1 MHTLNPETNMPRP
14 TLALLLC
21 LASVTAHADEQMRN
35 MTNFKKIAIS
45 GPMNLTVDAGKPF
58 SVSVQGDAKFIGRV
72 TTRVVNGELRISMN
86 EESTNN
92 VRKHDRIV
100 ISMPSLT
107 SFDAEGAGLARLN
120 NVQGDRLDVDY
131 RGAGSLV
138 INGKVRH
145 VRIDAEG
152 VGEVDTKSLIAQ
164 EADVSFEGIGSVSIY
179 ASEKLTADIEGM
191 GNLTYYGNPRIV
203 NKSVSGIGS
212 VTAAR

>member
-1 MHTLNPETNMPRP
+1 MLRT
-14 TLALLLC
+14 TLAILLSV
-21 LASVTAHADEQMRN
+21 AAVTAHADEQTRSLSQ
-35 MTNFKKIAIS
+35 FKKISIT
-45 GPMNLTVDAGKPF
+45 GPMNLVVDAGKPF

-86 EESTNN
+86 NDAN
-92 VRKHDRIV
+92 INIKKHDRV
-100 ISMPSLT
+100 VVAMPSLT

-138 INGKVRH
+138 INGKVRQ

-164 EADVSFEGIGSVSIY
+164 EADVSFEGIGAVSIY
-179 ASEKLTADIEGM
+179 ASEKLTADVEGM

>member
-1 MHTLNPETNMPRP
+1 MLRT
-14 TLALLLC
+14 TLAILLSF
-21 LASVTAHADEQMRN
+21 AAVSAHADEQTRSV
-35 MTNFKKIAIS
+35 TPFTKVAIS
-45 GPMNLTVDAGKPF
+45 GAMNLVVDAGKPF
-58 SVSVQGDAKFIGRV
+58 SVSVQGDPKFIGRV

-86 EESTNN
+86 EDKNIN
-92 VRKHDRIV
+92 IKKHDRV
-100 ISMPSLT
+100 VVSMPSLT

-152 VGEVDTKSLIAQ
+152 VGEVDTKALIAQ
-164 EADVSFEGIGSVSIY
+164 EADVSFEGIGAVSIY
-179 ASEKLTADIEGM
+179 ASEKLTADVEGM
-191 GNLTYYGNPRIV
+191 GNLSYYGNPRIV

-212 VTAAR
+212 VTAR

>member
-1 MHTLNPETNMPRP
+1 MLRT
-14 TLALLLC
+14 TLAILLSVV
-21 LASVTAHADEQMRN
+21 AVTAHADEQTRSLSQ
-35 MTNFKKIAIS
+35 FKKISIT
-45 GPMNLTVDAGKPF
+45 GPMNLVVDAGKPF

-86 EESTNN
+86 NDAN
-92 VRKHDRIV
+92 INIKKHDRV
-100 ISMPSLT
+100 VVSMPSLT

-138 INGKVRH
+138 INGKVRQ

-164 EADVSFEGIGSVSIY
+164 EADVSFEGIGAVSIY
-179 ASEKLTADIEGM
+179 ASEKLTADVEGM

>member
-1 MHTLNPETNMPRP
+1 MLRS
-14 TLALLLC
+14 TLAILLC
-21 LASVTAHADEQMRN
+21 FASVTAHADEQTRN
-35 MTNFKKIAIS
+35 VAQFKKISIT

-58 SVSVQGDAKFIGRV
+58 SVSVHGDAKFIGRV

-86 EESTNN
+86 EDSNIN
-92 VRKHDRIV
+92 IRKHDRV
-100 ISMPSLT
+100 VVSMPSLT
-107 SFDAEGAGLARLN
+107 SFEAEGAGLARLN
-120 NVQGDRLDVDY
+120 NVQGDRLDVEY
-131 RGAGSLV
+131 SGAGSLV

-145 VRIDAEG
+145 LRIDAEG

-164 EADVSFEGIGSVSIY
+164 EADVSFEGIGAVSIY
-179 ASEKLTADIEGM
+179 ASEKLTADVEGM

>member
-1 MHTLNPETNMPRP
+1 MLRT
-14 TLALLLC
+14 TLAILLSV
-21 LASVTAHADEQMRN
+21 AAVTAHADEQTRSLSQ
-35 MTNFKKIAIS
+35 FKKISIT
-45 GPMNLTVDAGKPF
+45 GPMNLVVDAGKPF

-86 EESTNN
+86 NDAN
-92 VRKHDRIV
+92 INIKKHDRV
-100 ISMPSLT
+100 VVSMPSLT

-138 INGKVRH
+138 INGKVRQ

-164 EADVSFEGIGSVSIY
+164 EADVSFEGIGAVSIY
-179 ASEKLTADIEGM
+179 ASEKLTADVEGM

>member
-1 MHTLNPETNMPRP
+1 MLRP

-21 LASVTAHADEQMRN
+21 LASVAAHAGDQTRSVGPFN
-35 MTNFKKIAIS
+35 KIAIS

-58 SVSVQGDAKFIGRV
+58 SVTVQGDAKFIGRV
-72 TTRVVNGELRISMN
+72 TTKVVNGELRISMDDDA
-86 EESTNN
+86 SIRM
-92 VRKHDRIV
+92 RKTERV
-100 ISMPSLT
+100 VVSMPALA

-120 NVQGDRLDVDY
+120 NVQGERLDVDY

-152 VGEVDTKSLIAQ
+152 VGEVDAKGLIAQ
-164 EADVSFEGIGSVSIY
+164 EANVSFEGIGAVSIH
-179 ASEKLTADIEGM
+179 ASEKLTVDVEGM

-212 VTAAR
+212 VSAAR

>member
-1 MHTLNPETNMPRP
+1 MLRT
-14 TLALLLC
+14 TLAILLSV
-21 LASVTAHADEQMRN
+21 AAVTAHADEQTRSLSQ
-35 MTNFKKIAIS
+35 FKKISIT
-45 GPMNLTVDAGKPF
+45 GPMNLVVDAGKPF

-86 EESTNN
+86 NDSNIN
-92 VRKHDRIV
+92 IKKHDRV
-100 ISMPSLT
+100 VVSMPSLT

-138 INGKVRH
+138 INGKVRQ

-164 EADVSFEGIGSVSIY
+164 EADVSFEGIGAVSIY
-179 ASEKLTADIEGM
+179 ASEKLTADVEGM